1 MSRAERVA
9 GVATDP
15 RNLNWVIPAEGA
27 VDADRTTAFVIAGGE
42 PVDEETLV
50 SLPDQALVIAADS
63 GIEQAARLG
72 LPVHLAVGDFDSVSA
87 DALAAA
93 VAAGAR
99 VERHPASKDRSDLE
113 IALEAARRAGAGRVV
128 IIGGKG
134 GRLDHFLANAL
145 LVASPE
151 FSDLEIEW
159 RAGMARVVTIHRRA
173 EMSGRPGDLLTL
185 LAVGGPARRVRTE
198 GLRYPL
204 RDEDLLPGSSRGV
217 SNELTGP
224 VAIVSLE
231 SGTLLAVLP
240 GENYH
245 QGNNR

>member
-1 MSRAERVA
+1 MCRAERVA
-9 GVATDP
+9 RLATDP

-27 VDADRTTAFVIAGGE
+27 VDAEPTTALIITGGE
-42 PVDEETLV
+42 PVDGEMLG
-50 SLPDQALVIAADS
+50 SLPDPALVIAADS
-63 GIEQAARLG
+63 GIEQAAKLG
-72 LPVHLAVGDFDSVSA
+72 LKVDLAVGDFDSVSP
-87 DALAAA
+87 DALQEA
-93 VAAGAR
+93 VAAGAQ
-99 VERHPASKDRSDLE
+99 VERHPVSKDRTDLE
-113 IALEAARRAGAGRVV
+113 IALEAAVRAGARQVV
-128 IIGGKG
+128 IVGGEG

-151 FSDLEIEW
+151 FSDQDIEW
-159 RAGMARVVTIHRRA
+159 RAGMARVVVVRRRA

-240 GENYH
+240 GESYH
-245 QGNNR
+245 QGNKR